1 MGCFGKCGCPCCLE
15 AEEMPY
21 ESVSLI
27 APLDDCEGGLGDGLG
42 GGGVGIGGGI
52 GGGPETP
59 IYPSANF
66 APAGCCFT
74 ADFNLACQEYVEHCG
89 VWAQQDLDFAYKVE
103 YSRPTISYH
112 DATGGH
118 DCDCVLIQTANVV
131 YSRTDKIY
139 WVARY
144 KLKTIRIHVGKVLV
158 KCDGDE
164 VPACKYYVAA
174 SYVFEVCDYPLL
186 WDAGVTLFP
195 EYQID
200 YTCTGNYRPGNCSY
214 TGTSQEASTI
224 NNCQDL
230 LDADPWQFCNESEI
244 KIISRIKLYDALPSG
259 QITITNADLPPVNCC
274 GDETGCIVSGQP
286 CGLQLIDNCVPNL
299 PTYNGDPASDY
310 YFCQKSL
317 EGVPGPSPDDEGC
330 ENIVVGCPQIEAKQS
345 IEAICEGYTF
355 DSQSGC
361 YAYDGNVP
369 DVWPG
374 RDRFYCGY
382 CETDDGIVKYYSD
395 MYGTFGACAFA
406 GLCLTGECCFNCDNP
421 EVQVVCQEFY
431 SDIFGSPFCNVTISN
446 YTCTIGELQTNAVGA
461 FCFNLPSVTIELT

>member
-1 MGCFGKCGCPCCLE
+1 MGCFGKCACPCCLE
-15 AEEMPY
+15 PEDMPY

-27 APLDDCEGGLGDGLG
+27 APLDDCEGGLG
-42 GGGVGIGGGI
+42 GGGI
-52 GGGPETP
+52 GIGGPGGPGEP
-59 IYPSANF
+59 IYQSAEF
-66 APAGCCFT
+66 IPAGCCFT
-74 ADFNLACQEYVEHCG
+74 ADFNLGCEEYVEHCG

-103 YSRPTISYH
+103 YYRPTISYH
-112 DATGGH
+112 NATGGH

-158 KCDGDE
+158 RCDGDE
-164 VPACKYYVAA
+164 APACKYYVAA

-200 YTCTGNYRPGNCSY
+200 TTCTGNYRPGNCSY

-224 NNCQDL
+224 NNCQDV
-230 LDADPWQFCNESEI
+230 LDADPWQFCSETEI

-259 QITITNADLPPVNCC
+259 QITITNADLPPVSCC
-274 GDETGCIVSGQP
+274 GSETGCIVSGQP
-286 CGLQLIDNCVPNL
+286 CGLQLISNCVPNL
-299 PTYNGDPASDY
+299 PAYNGDPASDY
-310 YFCQKSL
+310 YFCQQPL
-317 EGVPGPSPDDEGC
+317 GGNPGLSPDDEGC
-330 ENIVVGCPQIEAKQS
+330 ENIVVGCPQIEGKQS

-355 DSQSGC
+355 DAESGC
-361 YAYDGNVP
+361 YVYDGSKP

-382 CETDDGIVKYYSD
+382 CETDEGIVKYYSD

-406 GLCLTGECCFNCDNP
+406 GLCLTGECCFTFDNP
-421 EVQVVCQEFY
+421 ETQFACQEFY

-446 YTCTIGELQTNAVGA
+446 YTCTIGELQTNTVGA
-461 FCFNLPSVTIELT
+461 FCFNLPSVTIELA

>member
-15 AEEMPY
+15 PEDMPY
-21 ESVSLI
+21 DSVSLI
-27 APLDDCEGGLGDGLG
+27 APLDDCEGGLG
-42 GGGVGIGGGI
+42 GGGI
-52 GGGPETP
+52 GIGGPGGPGEP
-59 IYPSANF
+59 IYPSAEF
-66 APAGCCFT
+66 IPAGCCFT
-74 ADFNLACQEYVEHCG
+74 ADFNLGCQEYVEHCG
-89 VWAQQDLDFAYKVE
+89 VWAQQDLDFAYKAE
-103 YSRPTISYH
+103 YYRPTISYH
-112 DATGGH
+112 GSTGEH

-158 KCDGDE
+158 RCDGDE
-164 VPACKYYVAA
+164 APACKYYVAA

-200 YTCTGNYRPGNCSY
+200 TTCTGNYRPGNCSY

-224 NNCQDL
+224 NDCQDV
-230 LDADPWQFCNESEI
+230 LDADPWQFCSETEI

-259 QITITNADLPPVNCC
+259 QITITNADLPPVSCC
-274 GDETGCIVSGQP
+274 GSETGCIVSGQP
-286 CGLQLIDNCVPNL
+286 CGLQLVSNCVPNL
-299 PTYNGDPASDY
+299 PAYNGDPASDY
-310 YFCQKSL
+310 YFCQQSI

-330 ENIVVGCPQIEAKQS
+330 ENIVVGCPQIEGKQT
-345 IEAICEGYTF
+345 IEALCEGYTF
-355 DSQSGC
+355 DAESGC
-361 YAYDGNVP
+361 YVYDGSVP

-382 CETDDGIVKYYSD
+382 CETEEGIVKYYSD

-406 GLCLTGECCFNCDNP
+406 GLCLTGECCFTLDNP
-421 EVQVVCQEFY
+421 DTQFACQEFY

-446 YTCTIGELQTNAVGA
+446 YTCTIGELQTNTVGA
-461 FCFNLPSVTIELT
+461 FCFNLPSVTIELA